1 MSSIF
6 NNTVETQKIV
16 ITCAPGLTD
25 VLEKEVTRLGF
36 AVRNKKDKSL
46 ETEGTLKDTYLL
58 NYTLRTANR
67 VLYHLFTTGATHPD
81 HLYKK
86 ARNYPWEN
94 LLYRG
99 SYLSIDSFVKNHF
112 VKDTRFANLRLK
124 DAIADRFM
132 DLYRQRPDSGPKKD
146 DIVLFLYWFEKQA
159 EIYLDTSG
167 ETLTKRGYRQE
178 TTGAPMQENLAAAL
192 IESSRWDKNSHF
204 INPMCGS
211 GTLAIEAALLATGR
225 YPGELKRH
233 YCFQKTVN
241 FDRLAFENIKAK
253 YSGGVAR
260 ELPFKIIATDI
271 DRKAVEAAMTN
282 AKKARVDHL
291 ISFKV
296 CDFRDTFIPSGNG
309 VVMVNPEYGERLG
322 MDKDL
327 EAQYQDIGD
336 FFKQKCPGKTGYVF
350 TGNLQAAKRVGLKT
364 ASRQIFFNGRLECR
378 LLEYELF

>member
-1 MSSIF
+1 M
-6 NNTVETQKIV
+6 ETQKIV
-16 ITCAPGLTD
+16 ITCAPGLAD
-25 VLEKEVTRLGF
+25 ILEKEVRNQGF
-36 AVRNKKDKSL
+36 AVTNKKHKSV

-94 LLYRG
+94 LLYKG
-99 SYLSIDSFVKNHF
+99 SYLSIDSFVKNPF

-132 DLYRQRPDSGPKKD
+132 ELYRQRPDSGPKKD

-167 ETLTKRGYRQE
+167 ETLSKHGYRE
-178 TTGAPMQENLAAAL
+178 ESTGAPMQENLAAAV
-192 IESSRWDKNSHF
+192 IESTRWDKNSHF
-204 INPMCGS
+204 VNPMCGS
-211 GTLAIEAALLATGR
+211 GTLAIEAALMATGK
-225 YPGELKRH
+225 YPGELGRS
-233 YCFQKTVN
+233 YCFQKTAN
-241 FDRLAFENIKAK
+241 FDRLAFENIKAE
-253 YSGGVAR
+253 YGGKLVR

-271 DRKAVEAAMTN
+271 DRRVVESAISN

-296 CDFRDTFIPSGNG
+296 CDFKDTFIPSGDG
-309 VVMVNPEYGERLG
+309 VVVLNPEYGERLG
-322 MDKDL
+322 ADKDL
-327 EAQYQDIGD
+327 EAQYKEIGD
-336 FFKQKCPGKTGYVF
+336 FFKQKCTGKTGYIF
-350 TGNLQAAKRVGLKT
+350 TGNLSATKRVGLKT
-364 ASRQIFFNGRLECR
+364 ASRQIFFNGRIECR